1 MKYKLTFLL
10 LGVLLAFSSCKQ
22 TKEIHLSPNGND
34 NGSGTVSEPFM
45 SLERA
50 RDEIRIL
57 VTAMNK
63 GVVKVILHEGVY
75 KITKPLI
82 FTQED
87 AFNENI
93 KVLWKA
99 ADGEKPVISG
109 AVNVM
114 VPDALENNICS
125 ISYPESEKL
134 FDIYV
139 NGERAI
145 RARTPD
151 SDFFR
156 FVNVTEEVLVRG
168 EGRAPEKAIQ
178 EIVLPED
185 ALLDLSDLSDE
196 ELKSVRFHA
205 FFKWDNTI
213 RHISGRGKDSA
224 SYLTTGAGMKPWNSM
239 MSGTRFFIENY
250 GAALN
255 SPGEWYARNGDL
267 MYIPKEGVNGID
279 LNVRIPVSEK
289 LLVIEGEGDKKIR
302 NIIFEGISFRYSN
315 YKLTESGFEPA
326 QAAST
331 IDAAIMIDHAEE
343 IEFRNCEIAHTGQ
356 YGIWFRKGTRNC
368 RMMHCYLYDLGAGG
382 VRIGETLIPEDKNDV
397 TGNILVE
404 NCIIQHGGYN
414 FPSAVGV
421 WIGQSGNNDII
432 RNDIA
437 DFRYTGVSVGWIW
450 GYAYSPAKNNKIKY
464 NHIHHIGWA
473 LLSDMAGVYTLGSSK
488 GTEVSNNLIHDIHAY
503 TYGGWGLYTDE
514 GSSYISMEN
523 NLVFNTKTGGFHQH
537 YGKENKISNNILAFA
552 DIYQVQATRVEDH
565 LSFSFTNN
573 IIVGNKGVLLAGP
586 WKMIRVEVDSNC
598 YWYTDGI
605 NFDFI
610 GSTFRE
616 WQNETG
622 HDQNSIIA
630 DPGEINL
637 SEQTYY
643 LNNGIADKT
652 GFKLFD
658 PKEAGVYGDSDW
670 IREARLPDKIV
681 TAFEEA
687 VRLNKER
694 SIDKR

>member
-1 MKYKLTFLL
+1 VKYKLTFLL
-10 LGVLLAFSSCKQ
+10 LGVLLAFSACKQ

-34 NGSGTVSEPFM
+34 NGPGTVSEPFM
-45 SLERA
+45 SLDRA

-75 KITKPLI
+75 EITKPLT
-82 FTQED
+82 FTPED

-93 KVLWKA
+93 QVLWKA

-114 VPDALENNICS
+114 VADALENNICS

-178 EIVLPED
+178 TIVMPED
-185 ALLDLSDLSDE
+185 ALLHLPDISE
-196 ELKSVRFHA
+196 EALKNVRFHA

-213 RHISGRGKDSA
+213 RYIYDRGDDRA
-224 SYLTTGAGMKPWNSM
+224 SYLTTGEGMKPWNSM
-239 MSGTRFFIENY
+239 MSGTRFFLENY
-250 GAALN
+250 KAALN
-255 SPGEWYARNGDL
+255 APGEWYAKDGEV
-267 MYIPKEGVNGID
+267 MYIPITGEDDSNLKMKM
-279 LNVRIPVSEK
+279 PVSEK
-289 LLVIEGEGDKKIR
+289 LLVIEGKRDKKIR
-302 NIIFEGISFRYSN
+302 NIIFEGISFQYSN
-315 YKLTESGFEPA
+315 YILPQSGFEPA

-331 IDAAIMIDHAEE
+331 IDAAIMIDHAEG
-343 IEFRNCEIAHTGQ
+343 IDFRNCEIMHTGQ
-356 YGIWFRKGTRNC
+356 HGIWFRKGARNC
-368 RMMHCYLYDLGAGG
+368 RMIHCHLYDLGAGG
-382 VRIGETLIPEDKNDV
+382 VRIGDTVIPTDDNDV
-397 TGNILVE
+397 TGNIIVK

-421 WIGQSGNNDII
+421 WIGQSGNNSII
-432 RNDIA
+432 HNDIA
-437 DFRYTGVSVGWIW
+437 DFRYTGVSVGWVW
-450 GYAYSPAKNNKIKY
+450 GYAPSPAKNNKIKY

-514 GSSYISMEN
+514 GSSYIAMEN

-552 DIYQVQATRVEDH
+552 DMYQVQATRVEDH

-573 IIVGNKGVLLAGP
+573 IIVGNEGVLLAGP
-586 WKMIRVEVDSNC
+586 WKKIRVEVDSNC
-598 YWYTDGI
+598 YWYTDSV
-605 NFDFI
+605 NFDFV
-610 GSTFRE
+610 GSTFGE

-622 HDQNSIIA
+622 QDQNSIIA
-630 DPGEINL
+630 DPGRINL

-643 LNNGIADKT
+643 LNNEIADKM

-658 PKEAGVYGDSDW
+658 PKEAGVFGDSDW
-670 IREARLPDKIV
+670 IKKARLPDEII
-681 TAFEEA
+681 ADFEKA
-687 VRLNKER
+687 VRLNK
-694 SIDKR
+694 K